1 MSCRAA
7 SALLDRTARARGDFA
22 GRVSRHEP
30 RTPQGPHDDLQSVL
44 IAIALVIGGAWTI
57 LLFLT
62 QRPDLICERERF
74 ALGARA
80 KDQFHAFVRVPQPGH
95 TTSRSGRHSAKPT
108 SRTTGRLPTMPR
120 NGGAPPR
127 STSGKAARNSAE
139 TTSGQSTPT
148 KGRMAAEAGGAS
160 PAAIFA
166 HRRPKIRRQDV
177 RPYRAGCDTEEEPAG
192 AGRLLP
198 WSSPQVSPAAPTS
211 PPTRSLTS
219 PSSSWAAAR
228 C

>member
-57 LLFLT
+57 FLFLT

-148 KGRMAAEAGGAS
+148 KGRMAAEAGRAS

-166 HRRPKIRRQDV
+166 HRRRKFDGRTCAHTGPGVIQRKNRQ
-177 RPYRAGCDTEEEPAG
+177 EPAG
-192 AGRLLP
+192 CSLGLRHKSLP
-198 WSSPQVSPAAPTS
+198 PLPPPRQRAP
-211 PPTRSLTS
+211 
-219 PSSSWAAAR
+219 
-228 C
+228 